1 MEKLFSLKFNTI
13 KARVQ
18 ITVLALFALIFI
30 AFTLTIHY
38 GEKSAISRI
47 EEEKLREM
55 GYRYSINIKSQMESA
70 LSLSKSLAYTVQG
83 MKAGGVSDRKLFTEE
98 LKKYWKKT
106 ARYLEYG

>member
-18 ITVLALFALIFI
+18 ITVLALFTLIFI
-30 AFTLTIHY
+30 AFTLTIY
-38 GEKSAISRI
+38 YKEKSVISRM

-55 GYRYSINIKSQMESA
+55 GYRYSTNIKSKLESVH
-70 LSLSKSLAYTVQG
+70 SFSESLAYTVQK
-83 MKAGGVSDRKLFTEE
+83 MKAVGVSDRKLFTEE

-106 ARYLEYG
+106 AIYLEYG